1 MSNTLHAFDYLAAPG
16 KHVPPPG
23 ICAVFGDELFLR
35 RLALAAVRHAV
46 MGDADRG
53 GAIPEDVAARAT
65 RPGLVLVGS
74 GSPPFMHEVAR
85 RLAEVLPEG
94 THRVVEGQYDVADPE
109 VPAPLVADFLPS

>member
-1 MSNTLHAFDYLAAPG
+1 MFFRGVGMPHEVVDGMRSSPSWPG
-16 KHVPPPG
+16 
-23 ICAVFGDELFLR
+23 L
-35 RLALAAVRHAV
+35 LALAPTRAHDSAVL
-46 MGDADRG
+46 GDADRG

-65 RPGLVLVGS
+65 RSGLVLVGS
-74 GSPPFMHEVAR
+74 ESPPFMHEVAR